1 VECSLRIKAH
11 GADKKWKRIIGN
23 SVPTLDLPL
32 QSVDLGMLTEKYA
45 PLRNLPNNGYTDAE
59 PMIQEPGIY

>member
-1 VECSLRIKAH
+1 
-11 GADKKWKRIIGN
+11 
-23 SVPTLDLPL
+23 
-32 QSVDLGMLTEKYA
+32 MLTEKYA